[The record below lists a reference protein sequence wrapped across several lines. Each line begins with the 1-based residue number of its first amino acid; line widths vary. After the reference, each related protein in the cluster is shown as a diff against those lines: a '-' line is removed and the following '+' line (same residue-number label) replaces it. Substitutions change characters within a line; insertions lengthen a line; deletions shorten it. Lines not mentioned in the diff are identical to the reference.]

1 MPAPAPSPAATPIQ
15 YQPPISRASLAL
27 TIFLHVFPFGPD
39 GAGDKHYMSAETT
52 LLAFFTE
59 PRSGPARR
67 MESLLAHL
75 ARKERGRLR
84 VTRVD
89 IAEQPDVAERLNVET
104 VPTLLL
110 IKGKRVVGRLE
121 GRVSAPRIERML
133 EEHLE
138 TVEAAA

>member
-1 MPAPAPSPAATPIQ
+1 
-15 YQPPISRASLAL
+15 
-27 TIFLHVFPFGPD
+27 
-39 GAGDKHYMSAETT
+39 MSAETP

-59 PRSGPARR
+59 SRSGPARR

-89 IAEQPDVAERLNVET
+89 IEEKPDVAERLNVET

-133 EEHLE
+133 DQHLE
-138 TVEAAA
+138 PAEVAAA

>member
-1 MPAPAPSPAATPIQ
+1 M
-15 YQPPISRASLAL
+15 
-27 TIFLHVFPFGPD
+27 G
-39 GAGDKHYMSAETT
+39 AETP

-75 ARKERGRLR
+75 ARKERDRLR

-89 IAEQPDVAERLNVET
+89 VGKRPEIANRLNVDT

-110 IKGKRVVGRLE
+110 IKGNRVVGRLE

-133 EEHLE
+133 DEHLDRAQ
-138 TVEAAA
+138 AAA

>member
-1 MPAPAPSPAATPIQ
+1 
-15 YQPPISRASLAL
+15 
-27 TIFLHVFPFGPD
+27 
-39 GAGDKHYMSAETT
+39 MSAEIP

-59 PRSGPARR
+59 SRSGPARR

-89 IAEQPDVAERLNVET
+89 VGKRPELASRLNVDT

-110 IKGKRVVGRLE
+110 IKDNRVVGRLV

-133 EEHLE
+133 EQHLE
-138 TVEAAA
+138 PAEAAAQL

>member
-1 MPAPAPSPAATPIQ
+1 MSSETP
-15 YQPPISRASLAL
+15 
-27 TIFLHVFPFGPD
+27 
-39 GAGDKHYMSAETT
+39 

-89 IAEQPDVAERLNVET
+89 VEEKPDVASRLNVET

-110 IKGKRVVGRLE
+110 IKEKRVVGRLE
-121 GRVSAPRIERML
+121 GRVSAPSIERML
-133 EEHLE
+133 EQHLDPE
-138 TVEAAA
+138 QAAA

>member
-1 MPAPAPSPAATPIQ
+1 M
-15 YQPPISRASLAL
+15 
-27 TIFLHVFPFGPD
+27 
-39 GAGDKHYMSAETT
+39 GAEIP

-59 PRSGPARR
+59 STSGPARR

-89 IAEQPDVAERLNVET
+89 VAHKPDVAQRLNVET

-110 IKGKRVVGRLE
+110 IKEKRVVGRLE

-133 EEHLE
+133 EQHLE
-138 TVEAAA
+138 HAEVAA

>member
-1 MPAPAPSPAATPIQ
+1 M
-15 YQPPISRASLAL
+15 L
-27 TIFLHVFPFGPD
+27 
-39 GAGDKHYMSAETT
+39 AGDKYLMARKTP

-59 PRSGPARR
+59 STSGPARR

-89 IAEQPDVAERLNVET
+89 VGEKPNVAQRLNVDT

-110 IKGKRVVGRLE
+110 IKDNRVVGRLE
-121 GRVSAPRIERML
+121 GRVSAPRIERLL
-133 EEHLE
+133 EQHLE
-138 TVEAAA
+138 ASEEVAA

>member
-1 MPAPAPSPAATPIQ
+1 VTA
-15 YQPPISRASLAL
+15 
-27 TIFLHVFPFGPD
+27 
-39 GAGDKHYMSAETT
+39 AETP

-84 VTRVD
+84 VMRVD
-89 IAEQPDVAERLNVET
+89 VGKRPDVASRLKVGT

-110 IKGKRVVGRLE
+110 IKEKRVVARLE

-133 EEHLE
+133 EQHLDRAP
-138 TVEAAA
+138 AAA

>member
-1 MPAPAPSPAATPIQ
+1 M
-15 YQPPISRASLAL
+15 
-27 TIFLHVFPFGPD
+27 G
-39 GAGDKHYMSAETT
+39 AETP

-59 PRSGPARR
+59 PTSGPARR

-84 VTRVD
+84 VTLVD
-89 IAEQPDVAERLNVET
+89 VDKKPQVAQRFNVET

-110 IKGKRVVGRLE
+110 IKEKRVVGRLE

-133 EEHLE
+133 EQHLE
-138 TVEAAA
+138 PAEAAA